1 MCLAR
6 FVPWVVAAVT
16 LAGTPAGA
24 FTFKFEDGGTVHYTN
39 APSDPR
45 YQRLLGWP
53 EARPSPPSP
62 PPRAAGYAEEIA
74 TVAARHGVDPRLV
87 EAVVRVE
94 SGGNPRAVSPK
105 GARGLMQLMPAKS
118 AELGVGNP
126 FEPRQ
131 NLEGGVRHL
140 RDLLDRFDGDLR
152 LTLAAYN
159 AGEEAVRAHNGI
171 PPYRETRE
179 YVRKILELYGASE
192 APASPAPVTPQRVYR
207 LEDDGGTVIYTNLPP
222 PAPRAARG
230 PF

>member
-1 MCLAR
+1 MRALTA
-6 FVPWVVAAVT
+6 WVVVAVT
-16 LAGTPAGA
+16 LTGTPADA
-24 FTFKFEDGGTVHYTN
+24 FTFKFEDGGAVHYTN

-62 PPRAAGYAEEIA
+62 PPRAGGYSEQIA
-74 TVAARHGVDPRLV
+74 AVAARHGVDPRLV

-94 SGGNPRAVSPK
+94 SGGNPGAVSPK

-118 AELGVGNP
+118 AELGVQNP

-140 RDLLDRFDGDLR
+140 RDLLQRYDGDLR
-152 LTLAAYN
+152 LALAAYN
-159 AGEEAVRAHNGI
+159 AGEEAVRAHRGV

-179 YVRKILELYGASE
+179 YVRKVLELYQPPE
-192 APASPAPVTPQRVYR
+192 APSTPAPATPQRVYR
-207 LEDDGGTVIYTNLPP
+207 VETDGGTVIYTNLPP
-222 PAPRAARG
+222 PAPAKTR
-230 PF
+230 F